1 MQLYSKSQVKP
12 TKSIISLFLKCIKC
26 VCVCVRCLFCCRE
39 ATEAHVTPFT
49 PCKRTGPS
57 LKCFIYSVVC
67 PSNYNS
73 SQQALSFPHSHR
85 LSHCDV
91 EGAVVLKVG
100 QSEHLTSFPDT
111 LLGLF
116 HKSLLIGVHL
126 KKRVEGGRLLT
137 DKRVEGRGDQ
147 RSLSVQAEKRAFG
160 STTLDCSQS

>member
-1 MQLYSKSQVKP
+1 MW
-12 TKSIISLFLKCIKC
+12 
-26 VCVCVRCLFCCRE
+26 LFCCQE
-39 ATEAHVTPFT
+39 ATEAHVTPVMHWEQ
-49 PCKRTGPS
+49 TGPS
-57 LKCFIYSVVC
+57 LKCFIYSVVS

-111 LLGLF
+111 LLSLF

-126 KKRVEGGRLLT
+126 KKKKKKSGGGKAFDGQEGKRKGRSGEPERAGWEKSFWEHDSWL
-137 DKRVEGRGDQ
+137 Q
-147 RSLSVQAEKRAFG
+147 SVIVMGFN
-160 STTLDCSQS
+160 

>member
-12 TKSIISLFLKCIKC
+12 TKSIISLFLKCINI
-26 VCVCVRCLFCCRE
+26 VCVRCLFCCRE

-57 LKCFIYSVVC
+57 LKCFIYSVVS

-126 KKRVEGGRLLT
+126 KKKGGWGKAF
-137 DKRVEGRGDQ
+137 DGQEGRRKG
-147 RSLSVQAEKRAFG
+147 RSEEPERAG
-160 STTLDCSQS
+160 